1 MADLSNTNIVLNSMT
16 ARGIVANGGITVTN
30 KLYASAGSYLTVDGD
45 LTIDSHTK
53 VDFCVASG
61 NASSKAWFP
70 VAAAG
75 GTITVPSRLR
85 AVNGGES
92 IAYANAYVADG
103 VLYMRPASSML
114 MVIIR

>member
-1 MADLSNTNIVLNSMT
+1 MT
-16 ARGIVANGGITVTN
+16 ARGIVANGG
-30 KLYASAGSYLTVDGD
+30 
-45 LTIDSHTK
+45 
-53 VDFCVASG
+53 
-61 NASSKAWFP
+61 
-70 VAAAG
+70 
-75 GTITVPSRLR
+75 ITVPSRLR